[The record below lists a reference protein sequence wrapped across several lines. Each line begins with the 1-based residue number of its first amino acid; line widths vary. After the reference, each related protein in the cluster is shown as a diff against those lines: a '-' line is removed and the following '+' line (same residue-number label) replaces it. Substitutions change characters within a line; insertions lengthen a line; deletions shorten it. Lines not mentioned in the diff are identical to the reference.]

1 MQNSSNVNASDNL
14 FPITFSSKG
23 PEGFN
28 SRRDVLPFAKLV
40 QGKPFGADHIYFE
53 RKESGLMSGIWRSE
67 PYEERYDSYPC
78 DEFMV
83 MLSGETTV
91 GNESG
96 EVTYKTGDA
105 FLIPKGFRGFWRQ
118 TVAVEKYYV
127 IVGTPLTNN
136 TGSADG

>member
-83 MLSGETTV
+83 ML
-91 GNESG
+91 
-96 EVTYKTGDA
+96 
-105 FLIPKGFRGFWRQ
+105 IPKGFRGFWRQ